1 MTHALAVDIGGT
13 KIAAALVDPRG
24 VVSHRR
30 TRPTPRTD
38 DPEEVFR
45 AVARLAAHVVVSA
58 GDLAR
63 NAPLGVGSAG
73 PLNPRAGT
81 VSPVNI
87 PAWRAFRLVDRLAE
101 SLDRPVVLA
110 GDGHCFALGEHVAG
124 AGAGSRALL
133 GVVVSTGVG
142 GGLVL
147 DGALL
152 LGASGNSG
160 HVGHMIV
167 DPEGEPCAC
176 GSRGCVETYASGPSM
191 VRWARGQGWR
201 AGEPEADAAVLA
213 ADAREGRAVATAAFD
228 RAARAL
234 AGGMLSAAAA
244 VDLDLVVVGGGVAR
258 SGDVLFTPLRIWFE
272 RLAGLGFLRRVRL
285 RPSALGG
292 DAGLAGAA
300 ALTRRPVA
308 AGAVEPAVA
317 FPRTPPSPAE
327 AR

>member
-24 VVSHRR
+24 AVSHRW

-45 AVARLAAHVVVSA
+45 TVARLAARVVATA
-58 GDLAR
+58 GDIAR
-63 NAPLGVGSAG
+63 KAPLGVGSAG
-73 PLNPRAGT
+73 PLDPRAGT

-87 PAWRAFRLVDRLAE
+87 PAWRAFPLVDRLAE

-110 GDGHCFALGEHVAG
+110 GDGHCFALGEHFAG

-147 DGALL
+147 DGAPRF
-152 LGASGNSG
+152 GPSGNSG

-167 DPEGEPCAC
+167 DPGGEPCAC
-176 GSRGCVETYASGPSM
+176 GSRGCVETYASGPGM

-213 ADAREGRAVATAAFD
+213 ADAREGLPVATDAFD

-234 AGGMLSAAAA
+234 AGALLSTAAV

-258 SGDVLFTPLRIWFE
+258 SGDVLFAPLRTWSE
-272 RLAGLGFLRRVRL
+272 RLAGLDFLRRVRL

-292 DAGLAGAA
+292 DAGLVGAA
-300 ALTRRPVA
+300 ALTRRPVPA
-308 AGAVEPAVA
+308 AGAVA
-317 FPRTPPSPAE
+317 
-327 AR
+327 